1 MTRTI
6 GDMLDSP
13 QELQSWL
20 HDITACQAMLHA
32 VATTRLLEQ
41 WDSQPVTLA
50 ALAART
56 GMEEARLGR
65 LIRLLAAQ
73 GILELR
79 TDGSIGHTPRS
90 RNLRAFRSSIMV
102 QRIAAQSGLHL
113 GEALRTGATA
123 FETCFGKPVFEYFA
137 ENPEQAGY
145 FGERMSQMTAQDE
158 PLLLAQLGGPFTLAV
173 DIGGSHGTL
182 LAGLLEQ
189 YPQARGI
196 VFDLPDVA
204 QRAAGRSRT
213 LAVGGRVE
221 AVGGDFF
228 RSVPA
233 GGDLYVL
240 KQILHNWDDG
250 ECIAILKSVREA
262 IAPGGRV
269 AIIDRVLP
277 DTVGPDVAFLF
288 DILMLIWSTGQE
300 RTLCQFQTLLER
312 AGFATHKV
320 TVNQGRLSIIEARP
334 VRMGHGA
341 G

>member
-1 MTRTI
+1 M
-6 GDMLDSP
+6 
-13 QELQSWL
+13 
-20 HDITACQAMLHA
+20 
-32 VATTRLLEQ
+32 
-41 WDSQPVTLA
+41 
-50 ALAART
+50 
-56 GMEEARLGR
+56 
-65 LIRLLAAQ
+65 
-73 GILELR
+73 
-79 TDGSIGHTPRS
+79 
-90 RNLRAFRSSIMV
+90 
-102 QRIAAQSGLHL
+102 
-113 GEALRTGATA
+113 
-123 FETCFGKPVFEYFA
+123 
-137 ENPEQAGY
+137 
-145 FGERMSQMTAQDE
+145 
-158 PLLLAQLGGPFTLAV
+158 
-173 DIGGSHGTL
+173 
-182 LAGLLEQ
+182 
-189 YPQARGI
+189 
-196 VFDLPDVA
+196 
-204 QRAAGRSRT
+204 
-213 LAVGGRVE
+213 
-221 AVGGDFF
+221 
-228 RSVPA
+228 PA

>member
-41 WDSQPVTLA
+41 WDSQPVTLG

-56 GMEEARLGR
+56 RMEEARLGR

-73 GILELR
+73 GILELG

-182 LAGLLEQ
+182 LAGLRSSIL
-189 YPQARGI
+189 R
-196 VFDLPDVA
+196 
-204 QRAAGRSRT
+204 RAASSSTCRMWRS
-213 LAVGGRVE
+213 G
-221 AVGGDFF
+221 
-228 RSVPA
+228 P
-233 GGDLYVL
+233 
-240 KQILHNWDDG
+240 
-250 ECIAILKSVREA
+250 
-262 IAPGGRV
+262 PGGCAPLPWAAASKLSV
-269 AIIDRVLP
+269 GTSSDRCRRAA
-277 DTVGPDVAFLF
+277 T
-288 DILMLIWSTGQE
+288 ST
-300 RTLCQFQTLLER
+300 C
-312 AGFATHKV
+312 
-320 TVNQGRLSIIEARP
+320 
-334 VRMGHGA
+334 
-341 G
+341 